1 MMNGF
6 SMNDF
11 ITAVYYMLSLILDN
25 RSRVDDLEKRVAD
38 LKAELA
44 DMKVCDTCLACEW
57 GSLAVA

>member
-1 MMNGF
+1 MNGF

-25 RSRVDDLEKRVAD
+25 RSRMDELEKRVAD

-44 DMKVCDTCLACEW
+44 DMEVCGIYKACVW
-57 GSLAVA
+57 GSSVVA